1 MDIAG
6 RPIGKSHPPFVV
18 AEMSGNHNRSL
29 ERALE
34 IVEAAAAVGT
44 HAVKLQT
51 YTADTITLDIDSPD
65 FRIEDPASLWSGRT
79 LYELYAEAS
88 TPWEWHKPIFEQC
101 RELGVVCFSTPFDET
116 AVDFLESL
124 DNPVYKIASFE
135 LLHIPLLRRVATT
148 GKPVILSTGMASV
161 AEIEEAIRTIRAEGN
176 DQIVLLK
183 CTSTYPASPDDSD
196 LATTVSYTH
205 LRAHETKANL
215 VCRLLLEK

>member
-34 IVEAAAAVGT
+34 IVEAAAAAGT

-88 TPWEWHKPIFEQC
+88 TPWEWHKPIFE
-101 RELGVVCFSTPFDET
+101 P
-116 AVDFLESL
+116 
-124 DNPVYKIASFE
+124 
-135 LLHIPLLRRVATT
+135 
-148 GKPVILSTGMASV
+148 
-161 AEIEEAIRTIRAEGN
+161 
-176 DQIVLLK
+176 
-183 CTSTYPASPDDSD
+183 
-196 LATTVSYTH
+196 VSYTH
-205 LRAHETKANL
+205 LTLPTNRE
-215 VCRLLLEK
+215 V